1 MCMDICKRAIFFSF
15 ALSFSF
21 PAFAVTKKVS
31 QARKLYKQGEYV
43 KAAEIYA
50 NLDVESKDYLRT
62 REELAWSYLQAGDW
76 SKLRGTLTHLN
87 SKLVPLRWR
96 LEGRVMSAMLH
107 LRDCQYEKVKEDM
120 KIYQEEML
128 PFVRKVSREVTRS
141 SNKGYWR
148 ALNAEVSESLLKMK
162 FVRMEL
168 RSRLVM
174 LSREQIVEGQS
185 TADQNSQVPKDAQ
198 IFPIR
203 SEELWADEVFQARG
217 DGNSVCA
224 QIHAAHSTASS
235 NKVTR

>member
-1 MCMDICKRAIFFSF
+1 MCMAICKRAIFFSL
-15 ALSFSF
+15 ALLIAG

-31 QARKLYKQGEYV
+31 AARKLYKEGQYA

-50 NLDVESKDYLRT
+50 AIDPESQDYLRT
-62 REELAWSYLQAGDW
+62 REELAWSYLRAGDW

-87 SKLVPLRWR
+87 STLVPLRWR

-107 LRDCQYEKVKEDM
+107 LRECQYEKVQADM
-120 KIYQEEML
+120 RAYQAEMT

-141 SNKGYWR
+141 PNKGYWKS
-148 ALNAEVSESLLKMK
+148 LNAEVSESLLKMK

-185 TADQNSQVPKDAQ
+185 TADANPAIPKDAQ
-198 IFPIR
+198 IFPLQ
-203 SEELWADEVFQARG
+203 SEDLWADEIFQARG
-217 DGNSVCA
+217 EGNSVCA
-224 QIHAAHSTASS
+224 QIHTAS
-235 NKVTR
+235 KVTR